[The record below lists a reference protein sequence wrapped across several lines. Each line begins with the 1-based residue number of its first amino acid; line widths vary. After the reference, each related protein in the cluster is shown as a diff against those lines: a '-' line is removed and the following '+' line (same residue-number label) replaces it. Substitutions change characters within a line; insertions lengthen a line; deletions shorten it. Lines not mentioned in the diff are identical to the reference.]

1 METEALA
8 QYIARLTLE
17 KKADDVRIM
26 DLRKLTTMTDYFV
39 ICSGDS
45 EVQTKAINDHI
56 HEELRKE
63 KIKIYHTDD
72 KSFEWIVL
80 DLVDI
85 VVHIFKPEVR
95 QFYAL
100 EKLWGD
106 AKVVDLKNEN

>member
-1 METEALA
+1 MESEALA

-17 KKADDVRIM
+17 KKAEDVRIM
-26 DLRKLTTMTDYFV
+26 DLRELTTITDYFV

-56 HEELRKE
+56 HEELRKD
-63 KIKIYHTDD
+63 KIKIYHSDD

-80 DLVDI
+80 DLIDV
-85 VVHIFKPEVR
+85 VVHIFKPEIR
-95 QFYAL
+95 QYYAL

-106 AKVVDLKNEN
+106 AKVVDFENEN